1 MNNFAISCCTTV
13 DLKKEHLEARQIP
26 SICFHYFLDGVQ
38 YDDDLEQTMTY
49 KEFYDA
55 MRAGADAKTSQVNA
69 GEFEEYFEGF
79 LKEGKDIL
87 HISLSSGISGAYNS
101 ANIARQ
107 VLEERYPDRKIYVLD
122 SLAASSGY
130 GMLVDQAVDLKEDGK
145 TIDEVWD
152 WLVKNRLR
160 LQHWFFTQDLTYLVK
175 GGRVSKAAGLVGS
188 ALSICPLM
196 HVDREGRLAVRQ
208 KIRTK
213 KKTIRALLEQMEQ
226 NADGG
231 TAYNGR
237 CYISHSDCMDDAEAV
252 AAAIGERFPALAGK
266 ILINSVGTTIGSHTG
281 PGVIAVFFWGTER

>member
-1 MNNFAISCCTTV
+1 MNNFVISCCTTV